1 MIKRID
7 LFMPPKSQY
16 QVLHHFTEELAEALT
31 RNGVYCRVMEAER
44 DQPKKFLDQLFS
56 DPPQCTLSFNGLLP
70 DNEGRFFCDL
80 VRIPHVA
87 CLVDAPNH
95 YLPLIRSKYTVV
107 TCVDQFFCDFFQGM
121 NFNHVLFM
129 PHGVDRNLVAKSPI
143 KAQRQYDVL
152 MLASFVDFEAVRE
165 SWKQKYNSAILKAL
179 DEAAEIALNDKTIS
193 CAVALAQSLDNLMKS
208 GSYFDST
215 QLDFVSLLDQLD
227 DYIRGKDRLEVVK
240 AIKDA
245 KVHIFGIE
253 SHKWKKYLGHSPNV
267 VTEEA
272 VPYDQ
277 AVRLMQQSKIVLNSS
292 PTLKNGAHERILAGI
307 ACGALVITNQNIYME
322 NNFKP
327 GDGMLFYTPKT
338 MAGIN
343 EQVNEYLHHEEKR
356 QAVVEH
362 GRTVIMNG
370 HTWDHRAAVLISEL
384 ESQLNSLNASAAKGE
399 HE

>member
-31 RNGVYCRVMEAER
+31 RVGVSCRVMEAER

-95 YLPLIRSKYTVV
+95 YITLTRSKYTVI
-107 TCVDQFFCDFFQGM
+107 TCVDQFFCDFFHGM

-129 PHGVDRNLVAKSPI
+129 PHGVDRNLTEKSPL
-143 KAQRQYDVL
+143 KADRPYDVL

-165 SWKQKYNSAILKAL
+165 GWKNKYSSEMCKAL
-179 DEAAEIALNDKTIS
+179 DEAAEIALCDKSIS
-193 CAVALAQSLDNLMKS
+193 CAMALAQSLDNLMKS
-208 GSYFDST
+208 GSYFDSS
-215 QLDFVSLLDQLD
+215 QLDFISLLDQLD

-245 KVHIFGIE
+245 KVHIFGNE
-253 SHKWKKYLGHSPNV
+253 SHKWKKYLGNAANV
-267 VTEEA
+267 VTKEA

-277 AVRLMQQSKIVLNSS
+277 AVGLMQQSKIVLNSS
-292 PTLKNGAHERILAGI
+292 PTLKNGAHERILNGI

-343 EQVNEYLHHEEKR
+343 EQVNEYLKNEDKR
-356 QAVVEH
+356 QAVVEQ
-362 GRTVIMNG
+362 GRKVIMNG
-370 HTWDHRAAVLISEL
+370 HTWDHRAAALVSEL
-384 ESQLNSLNASAAKGE
+384 PSHLKTLNVSAPIGD
-399 HE
+399 